1 MDDIANTKKNFY
13 QIQNIMEKIG
23 NDKILTEKFKS
34 FSSLEERFKFTKEIY
49 NKFQINPLYS
59 LEEFNKFEIFILI
72 MYEISLDNKLSEE
85 FKKIDNLEK
94 ISEFLGTLIKNKN
107 PSIEISKED
116 IEAFLYSAVVSS
128 DKNKIPTDVLGSVS
142 GGKGFS
148 VDTGLGLYQQMGL
161 FHSVGIDLGQKI
173 GSIIYKTK

>member
-1 MDDIANTKKNFY
+1 MDDIANTKENFS
-13 QIQNIMEKIG
+13 QIQNIMERIG

-34 FSSLEERFKFTKEIY
+34 FSSLEERFKFTKEIC

-59 LEEFNKFEIFILI
+59 LEEFNKFEIFISI

-107 PSIEISKED
+107 PSIEISKKD

-128 DKNKIPTDVLGSVS
+128 DKNKVPADGLDSVA

-148 VDTGLGLYQQMGL
+148 VDIGLGIYQQMGL
-161 FHSVGIDLGQKI
+161 FHTVGIDLGQKI
-173 GSIIYKTK
+173 GSIIYGKK